1 MKLRINV
8 EGSTYDVQVDI
19 LPEHAVTPAE
29 VEPQMP
35 AVVRLP
41 PHPSDTIPDDKI
53 CRSPIAGSIVSV
65 AVVPGRA
72 VRRNDPIVTI
82 EAMKMQTAIGA
93 PLAGVVGQIQVKPG
107 DAVKPGQVLCTL
119 L

>member
-8 EGSTYDVQVDI
+8 EGSEYDVQVDV
-19 LPEHAVTPAE
+19 LPENAITPAE
-29 VEPQMP
+29 AEPEFPQAMH
-35 AVVRLP
+35 LP

-65 AVVPGRA
+65 SVAPGNR
-72 VRRNDPIVTI
+72 VRRDDPVVTI

-93 PLAGVVGQIQVKPG
+93 PVAGIVQEIQVKPG
-107 DAVKPGQVLCTL
+107 DSVKPGQVLCKL
-119 L
+119 A

>member
-8 EGSTYDVQVDI
+8 EGSTYDVQVDV
-19 LPEHAVTPAE
+19 LSENAVTPAE

-35 AVVRLP
+35 AAVRLP
-41 PHPSDTIPDDKI
+41 PPPSDTIPGDKI
-53 CRSPIAGSIVSV
+53 CRSPISGSIVSV
-65 AVVPGRA
+65 SVAPGHR

-93 PLAGVVGQIQVKPG
+93 PVAGIVEEIKVKPG

-119 L
+119 V